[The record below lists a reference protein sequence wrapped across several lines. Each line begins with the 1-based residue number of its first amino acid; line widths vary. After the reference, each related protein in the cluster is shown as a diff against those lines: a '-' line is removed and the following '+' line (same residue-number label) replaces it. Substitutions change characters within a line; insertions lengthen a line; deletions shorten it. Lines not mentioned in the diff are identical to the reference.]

1 MNASRENRDFVC
13 VCTSSKP
20 ARKRTD
26 ETRNVYAGVARL
38 EIIAVYFASLKTLTS
53 QKCFNAGTALVKIER
68 YLPPATQKPVK
79 RPARNL
85 YPKTLC
91 WLTTDAARTMFA
103 GETRWKNELSGKTCG
118 KHRCLKA
125 SSTKLSFVIFQEYSE
140 RKLTWAQ
147 RRTTPACGAPK
158 ASHTMRLLGAC
169 QVCTKPSRTTVRSGH
184 FVFSWLLH
192 EST

>member
-1 MNASRENRDFVC
+1 MRLAQHVECLVTMLNASRESRDFVH

-68 YLPPATQKPVK
+68 YLPPAAQKPVK
-79 RPARNL
+79 RPAGNL

-91 WLTTDAARTMFA
+91 WLSTDAARTMFA
-103 GETRWKNELSGKTCG
+103 GETRWKNELSGKRRG
-118 KHRCLKA
+118 KRRFLIA
-125 SSTKLSFVIFQEYSE
+125 SFLKLSFVISQEYSA
-140 RKLTWAQ
+140 RKINI
-147 RRTTPACGAPK
+147 
-158 ASHTMRLLGAC
+158 
-169 QVCTKPSRTTVRSGH
+169 CTATH
-184 FVFSWLLH
+184 NA
-192 EST
+192 